1 MSNTELQWATKVAGI
16 LTNAAKDFEREIEK
30 LEYKWKVER
39 SAYSILALPENL
51 RREQLN
57 KLELW
62 FSHDVNR
69 AIAGTFDGE
78 PMWEKSIR
86 EERSKGW
93 STD

>member
-1 MSNTELQWATKVAGI
+1 MSNAELQWATKVAGI
-16 LTNAAKDFEREIEK
+16 LTGAAADFEREINK

-39 SAYSILALPENL
+39 SADAILALPEKS
-51 RREQLN
+51 RREELS
-57 KLELW
+57 KLEFW
-62 FSHDVNR
+62 FGLDVNR
-69 AIAGTFDGE
+69 AIAGAFDGE